1 VSLTPCDRDWEA
13 AAHREG
19 QLGPKDVESFERHC
33 RTCSACAEG
42 LARDERLGALG
53 RALPVDEPGE
63 LALKRL
69 RARVLRDITTG
80 SSSRSPFSSRRVLLV
95 SLLGAALLTVA
106 AIVRLS
112 SIVGWGAPMNAPAA
126 RSPALLAGA
135 VAPAEGAVWTQTRS
149 GGVERIEL
157 EAGTLR
163 VHVRPQSPSERFLVL
178 LPDGEIEVRGTTFDV
193 IAHDGTTRHVG
204 VDEGTVVLRLRGVPE
219 LSLGPGARWEA
230 QASSPADPPAAAVV
244 DAASAPPAT
253 IPRRAPAGA
262 RDGDDGASVYVGA
275 VRSLR
280 EGRYDA
286 AAAAFHAFALAYP
299 RATEAEDASFLEALS
314 LARAG
319 RIDAADL
326 AAERHLESFPRSFHR
341 REASILV
348 ARARGH
354 RGLCGEALG
363 ILAPWMGTSPDA
375 EVQSVLR
382 ACGGSAAAR

>member
-1 VSLTPCDRDWEA
+1 VTTLARCDREWEA

-33 RTCSACAEG
+33 RTCSVCAEG
-42 LARDERLGALG
+42 LARDEQLGTLG

-63 LALKRL
+63 LASKRL
-69 RARVLRDITTG
+69 RARVLRDVTTG
-80 SSSRSPFSSRRVLLV
+80 VSSRAPFSSRRVLLV
-95 SLLGAALLTVA
+95 SLLGVALLTMA
-106 AIVRLS
+106 AIGRLS
-112 SIVGWGAPMNAPAA
+112 SIVRWGGPANAPAA
-126 RSPALLAGA
+126 RSPAMLAGA
-135 VAPAEGAVWTQTRS
+135 VAPAEGAVWAQTRAD
-149 GGVERIEL
+149 GVERIEL

-163 VHVRPQSPSERFLVL
+163 VHVRPQSPSERFLVR

-193 IAHDGTTRHVG
+193 TAHDGTTRHVG
-204 VDEGTVVLRLRGVPE
+204 VDEGTVVLRLRGLPE
-219 LSLGPGARWEA
+219 LSLGPGASWEA
-230 QASSPADPPAAAVV
+230 PAPSPTDPTAAAVV
-244 DAASAPPAT
+244 DAASGPPP
-253 IPRRAPAGA
+253 IPRRAPAEA
-262 RDGDDGASVYVGA
+262 HDGDDGASVYVGA

-280 EGRYDA
+280 DGRYDA

-375 EVQSVLR
+375 EIQSVLR